1 MTGYGVV
8 FSPGLRIHDRR
19 SRGFLKSDFKMPRRR
34 RKRKRQKSNW
44 LNKQNNNVTLF
55 CTFLCSHSRTTTG
68 KCLIS
73 RFMGDVNKR
82 QLNFLPLSEFE
93 YGSKEFGS
101 KRVRLH
107 LTKLMSW
114 SYRDRDWKNANS
126 LSKRRFRGRRSRS
139 IFNSL
144 LSLIWPPG
152 RPLSCWSLR
161 TKYFASLPSNLPCAH
176 SSHQIWKQYP
186 HNGTGSLGCRLRVF
200 KPGLYGN
207 FKIAFKANTIC
218 IIFN

>member
-34 RKRKRQKSNW
+34 RKQKRQKSNG
-44 LNKQNNNVTLF
+44 LNKQNNNVTLL

-82 QLNFLPLSEFE
+82 RLNFLPLSEFD

-114 SYRDRDWKNANS
+114 SNRDRDWKNANS

-152 RPLSCWSLR
+152 RPLIAAGAWERSTL
-161 TKYFASLPSNLPCAH
+161 LPCRQTCHARAVPT
-176 SSHQIWKQYP
+176 K
-186 HNGTGSLGCRLRVF
+186 F
-200 KPGLYGN
+200 GN
-207 FKIAFKANTIC
+207 NIPTMGPVHWAADCAFLSRDCMVTSR
-218 IIFN
+218 